1 MVCLRRQEPR
11 AGDVQ
16 DERLFTGCDVD
27 RHKQERLSAMTTVIN
42 RKLCMQAKAG
52 AESLPA
58 RGEGVG
64 MDDGIIHLKFFFVC
78 VGIGAGVCH
87 TVCPVP
93 FHLDPDP

>member
-16 DERLFTGCDVD
+16 DVWLFTGCDVC
-27 RHKQERLSAMTTVIN
+27 RCEQERLSAIPTVIN

-64 MDDGIIHLKFFFVC
+64 MDYGIIHLKFCFVC
-78 VGIGAGVCH
+78 VGIGAGFKLRYGRRRPCK
-87 TVCPVP
+87 
-93 FHLDPDP
+93 PDP